1 MFCNQTL
8 RLTKSSEGD
17 INLSFGFLLA
27 CRVSDYRSYNM
38 LVNVGKFYTFKRR
51 CASSKQCMLQ
61 HVQEIA
67 KVFFFFILVSQK
79 YFQEVY

>member
-1 MFCNQTL
+1 MYKLYEIDQLHAPLYHLHLMFCNQTL

-38 LVNVGKFYTFKRR
+38 LVNVGKFYTFK
-51 CASSKQCMLQ
+51 
-61 HVQEIA
+61 
-67 KVFFFFILVSQK
+67 
-79 YFQEVY
+79 